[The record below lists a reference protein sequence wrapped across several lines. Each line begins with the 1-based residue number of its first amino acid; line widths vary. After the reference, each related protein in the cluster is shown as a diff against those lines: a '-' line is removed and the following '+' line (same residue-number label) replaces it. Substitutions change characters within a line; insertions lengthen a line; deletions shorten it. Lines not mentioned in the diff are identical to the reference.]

1 MKTSWVISAAV
12 APVHKEAGFASE
24 MITQGLMWE
33 SVSILSKQDNWC
45 MLSMEDGYEGWMHN
59 SYLSDSQINSQF
71 SLSIKNRYTP
81 VHSQCGR
88 NGQILTLLSFGTIV
102 PILEKTSGYCRI
114 QLING
119 EEAFIPAQQ
128 EILKQN
134 RSDIIKLAIYLM
146 GVPYLW
152 GGKSSFGYDC
162 SGFVQMVLKAVGI
175 SIPRDTGLQIKTD
188 WLEEISIT
196 DTQPGDLVFFFVDN
210 QINHVAFSTR
220 KGNIIHCSGEVK
232 LESIIEGES
241 GFNNKL
247 AKLEHTFAS
256 ISKMVNS

>member
-1 MKTSWVISAAV
+1 MSDQMVISAAV
-12 APVHKEAGFASE
+12 APVHKEACFTSE

-33 SVSILSKQDNWC
+33 SVSILSKKDNWC
-45 MLSMEDGYEGWMHN
+45 RVTMEDGYEGWMHYF
-59 SYLSDSQINSQF
+59 YLSEPQIDSQNS
-71 SLSIKNRYTP
+71 LILTNRCTP
-81 VHSQCGR
+81 IRSQRGKD
-88 NGQILTLLSFGTIV
+88 GQILTLLSFGTTV

-188 WLEEISIT
+188 WLKEISIT

-210 QINHVAFSTR
+210 QINHVAFTTGEG
-220 KGNIIHCSGEVK
+220 KIIHCSGEVK
-232 LESIIEGES
+232 LESIIEGEP
-241 GFNNKL
+241 GFNSKL
-247 AKLEHTFAS
+247 AKLDHTFTS

>member
-1 MKTSWVISAAV
+1 MSSLRVISVAV
-12 APVHKEAGFASE
+12 APVHKEATFTSE
-24 MITQGLMWE
+24 MITQGLMFE
-33 SVSILSKQDNWC
+33 SVGILEVQNNWFNIK
-45 MLSMEDGYEGWMHN
+45 MEDGYEGWIHHF
-59 SYLSDSQINSQF
+59 YLSEPYINSQS
-71 SLSIKNRYTP
+71 SLTITNRCTP
-81 VHSQCGR
+81 VRAQRGR
-88 NGQILTLLSFGTIV
+88 DDQILTLLSFGTTV

-134 RSDIIKLAIYLM
+134 RSDIIKLAIYLI

-175 SIPRDTGLQIKTD
+175 SIPRDTGIQIKTD

-196 DTQPGDLVFFFVDN
+196 DTQPGDLVYFFADK
-210 QINHVAFSTR
+210 QINHVAFTSGEG
-220 KGNIIHCSGEVK
+220 KIIHCSGEVK
-232 LESIIEGES
+232 LESIIEGEP
-241 GFNNKL
+241 GFNSKL
-247 AKLEHTFAS
+247 AKLDHTFTS

>member
-1 MKTSWVISAAV
+1 MSSTMVISTAV
-12 APVHKEAGFASE
+12 APVHKEATFTSE
-24 MITQGLMWE
+24 MITQGLMFE
-33 SVSILSKQDNWC
+33 SVGILEGQDNWFNIK
-45 MLSMEDGYEGWMHN
+45 MEDGYEGWIHHF
-59 SYLSDSQINSQF
+59 YLSKNQVNSQN
-71 SLSIKNRYTP
+71 SLTITNRFTP
-81 VHSQCGR
+81 VCTQRGKD
-88 NGQILTLLSFGTIV
+88 GQILTLLSFGTTV
-102 PILEKTSGYCRI
+102 PILDKTSGYCRI

-134 RSDIIKLAIYLM
+134 RSEIIKLAIYLM
-146 GVPYLW
+146 SVPYLW

-175 SIPRDTGLQIKTD
+175 SFPRDTGLQIKTD
-188 WLEEISIT
+188 WLKGISIT

-210 QINHVAFSTR
+210 QINHVAFSTGE
-220 KGNIIHCSGEVK
+220 GNIIHCSGEVK
-232 LESIIEGES
+232 LESIIEGEL

-256 ISKMVNS
+256 ISNMVNS

>member
-1 MKTSWVISAAV
+1 MSSAMVISAAV
-12 APVHKEAGFASE
+12 APVYKEATFTSE
-24 MITQGLMWE
+24 MTTQGLMYE
-33 SVSILSKQDNWC
+33 SVNILGKKDNWC
-45 MLSMEDGYEGWMHN
+45 RVSMEDGYEGWIHHF
-59 SYLSDSQINSQF
+59 YLSEPNINYQS
-71 SLSIKNRYTP
+71 SLTITNRCTP
-81 VHSQCGR
+81 IRAQRGR
-88 NGQILTLLSFGTIV
+88 DGQILTLLSFGTTV

-152 GGKSSFGYDC
+152 GGKSSFGFDC

-175 SIPRDTGLQIKTD
+175 SIPRDTGFQIKTD
-188 WLEEISIT
+188 LLEEISIT

-210 QINHVAFSTR
+210 QINHVAFATGEG
-220 KGNIIHCSGEVK
+220 KIIHCSGEVK
-232 LESIIEGES
+232 LESIIEGEP
-241 GFNNKL
+241 GFNSKL
-247 AKLEHTFAS
+247 AKLDHTFTS

>member
-1 MKTSWVISAAV
+1 MVISAAV
-12 APVHKEAGFASE
+12 APVHNEADFTSE
-24 MITQGLMWE
+24 MITQGLMFE
-33 SVSILSKQDNWC
+33 SVGILDKKDNWC
-45 MLSMEDGYEGWMHN
+45 RVSMEDGYEGWIHHFN
-59 SYLSDSQINSQF
+59 LSEPYINSQS
-71 SLSIKNRYTP
+71 SLTITNRYTP
-81 VHSQCGR
+81 VRAQRGR
-88 NGQILTLLSFGTIV
+88 DGQILTLLSFGTTV

-119 EEAFIPAQQ
+119 KDAFIPAQQ

-196 DTQPGDLVFFFVDN
+196 DTKPGDLVFFSVDN
-210 QINHVAFSTR
+210 QINHVAFTTGEG
-220 KGNIIHCSGEVK
+220 KIIHCSGEVK
-232 LESIIEGES
+232 LESIIEGEP
-241 GFNNKL
+241 GFNSKL
-247 AKLEHTFAS
+247 AKLDHTFTS

>member
-1 MKTSWVISAAV
+1 MSSTMVISTAV
-12 APVHKEAGFASE
+12 APVHKEATFTSE
-24 MITQGLMWE
+24 MITQGLMFE
-33 SVSILSKQDNWC
+33 SVGILGKQDNWFNVK
-45 MLSMEDGYEGWMHN
+45 MEDGYEGWIHHF
-59 SYLSDSQINSQF
+59 YLSEPYINSQS
-71 SLSIKNRYTP
+71 SLTITNRCTP
-81 VHSQCGR
+81 VRAQRGR
-88 NGQILTLLSFGTIV
+88 DDQILTLLSFGTTV

-119 EEAFIPAQQ
+119 KEAFIPTQQ

-134 RSDIIKLAIYLM
+134 RSDIIKLAVYLM

-196 DTQPGDLVFFFVDN
+196 DTKPGDLVFFFVDN
-210 QINHVAFSTR
+210 QINHVAFTTGEG
-220 KGNIIHCSGEVK
+220 KIIHCSGEVK
-232 LESIIEGES
+232 LESIIEGEPE
-241 GFNNKL
+241 FNSKL
-247 AKLEHTFAS
+247 AKLDHTFTS